1 MLIPESAVGGLYS
14 CKPSFPALFHDS
26 DMFRYEIFKCMI
38 QTCSDAWCRHVQMHD
53 PDMFGYLMQ
62 TCSDTWCRHVQIH
75 DADMFRYMM
84 QTCSDAWCSKI
95 NLNYDD
101 TKSTE
106 CMTKNVQ
113 LHDADNY
120 TESISKDI
128 NQKDDA
134 GLML

>member
-1 MLIPESAVGGLYS
+1 M
-14 CKPSFPALFHDS
+14 HDA
-26 DMFRYEIFKCMI
+26 DMFRCM
-38 QTCSDAWCRHVQMHD
+38 
-53 PDMFGYLMQ
+53 MQ

-95 NLNYDD
+95 NLNYND

-120 TESISKDI
+120 TESISKDDI
-128 NQKDDA
+128 NQRDDA